1 MPRSDYTLKT
11 LRKGLEVLETL
22 ADDRDALTLT
32 ALAERLQESP
42 PVVFRILRT
51 LEGGGYVEQDAGS
64 KRWQPGFRAWEIG
77 CRVVN
82 RTGLVEAARPL
93 LKALTEFTE
102 ETSYLAVVRGT
113 DTVYLD
119 TVVGL
124 EPLRVY
130 AEPGFRVPL
139 YLTASG
145 KAILAFQ
152 SGHLLDRVLD
162 AGMKKQTPLTITKQ
176 GALRARLD
184 EIRRTGVS
192 INRGERRTDVSARS
206 EEHTSELQ
214 SLAYLVCRL
223 LLEKKKDRNHSL
235 RWTAEYIIGCVAT
248 REEERSGPCDGVSL
262 LKWRREMAAVA
273 SSANA
278 YGQPE

>member
-1 MPRSDYTLKT
+1 MPRSGYTLKT

-22 ADDRDALTLT
+22 ADDREELTLT
-32 ALAERLQESP
+32 ALSQRLRESP
-42 PVVFRILRT
+42 PVIFRILRT
-51 LEGGGYVEQDAGS
+51 LQERGYVEQDVAS
-64 KRWQPGFRAWEIG
+64 KRWRPGFRAWEIG
-77 CRVVN
+77 CRAVN
-82 RTGLVEAARPL
+82 RTGLVEVARPV
-93 LKALTEFTE
+93 LKGLTEFTE

-192 INRGERRTDVSARS
+192 INRGERRTDVSAV
-206 EEHTSELQ
+206 
-214 SLAYLVCRL
+214 AVPLV
-223 LLEKKKDRNHSL
+223 DR
-235 RWTAEYIIGCVAT
+235 AADCVAALGVPGPPPRST
-248 REEERSGPCDGVSL
+248 RAPPGRPLGGS
-262 LKWRREMAAVA
+262 
-273 SSANA
+273 
-278 YGQPE
+278 

>member
-1 MPRSDYTLKT
+1 MRRPAYTLKT
-11 LRKGLEVLETL
+11 LRKGLEVLESL
-22 ADDRDALTLT
+22 ADEREALSLT
-32 ALAERLQESP
+32 ALADRLREAQ
-42 PVVFRILRT
+42 PVVFRVLRT
-51 LEGGGYVEQDAGS
+51 LEERGYVEQDAAS
-64 KRWQPGFRAWEIG
+64 KRWRLGFRTWEIG
-77 CRVVN
+77 CQAVN
-82 RTGLVEAARPL
+82 RTGLVDAARPL
-93 LKALTEFTE
+93 LKSLNELTE

-119 TVVGL
+119 TMVGL

-176 GALRARLD
+176 GALLARLD

-192 INRGERRTDVSARS
+192 INRGERR
-206 EEHTSELQ
+206 
-214 SLAYLVCRL
+214 
-223 LLEKKKDRNHSL
+223 
-235 RWTAEYIIGCVAT
+235 
-248 REEERSGPCDGVSL
+248 
-262 LKWRREMAAVA
+262 
-273 SSANA
+273 
-278 YGQPE
+278 

>member
-22 ADDRDALTLT
+22 ADDRDALTLM

-51 LEGGGYVEQDAGS
+51 LEERGCVEQDAGS

-192 INRGERRTDVSARS
+192 INRGERRTDVSAVAVP
-206 EEHTSELQ
+206 LF
-214 SLAYLVCRL
+214 
-223 LLEKKKDRNHSL
+223 DR
-235 RWTAEYIIGCVAT
+235 AGDCVAAMGV
-248 REEERSGPCDGVSL
+248 SGPSQRFTGDRLGRLIESVRKAAHEASARLGYVSPDGPGRRWCRRRGPRRSL
-262 LKWRREMAAVA
+262 VPDFWMRLD
-273 SSANA
+273 
-278 YGQPE
+278 

>member
-11 LRKGLEVLETL
+11 LRKGLEVLEAL

-51 LEGGGYVEQDAGS
+51 LEERGYVEQDAGS

-176 GALRARLD
+176 GALLARLD

-192 INRGERRTDVSARS
+192 INRGERRTDVSAVAVP
-206 EEHTSELQ
+206 LF
-214 SLAYLVCRL
+214 
-223 LLEKKKDRNHSL
+223 DRV
-235 RWTAEYIIGCVAT
+235 GDCVAAMGV
-248 REEERSGPCDGVSL
+248 SGPSQRFTGDRLERLIESVRKAAHEASARLGYASPDGRG
-262 LKWRREMAAVA
+262 RR
-273 SSANA
+273 
-278 YGQPE
+278 

>member
-22 ADDRDALTLT
+22 ADDRGALTLT
-32 ALAERLQESP
+32 ALAERLRESP

-51 LEGGGYVEQDAGS
+51 LEERGYVEQDASS
-64 KRWQPGFRAWEIG
+64 KRWHPGFRAWEIG
-77 CRVVN
+77 CRVIN

-93 LKALTEFTE
+93 LKTLTEFTE

-113 DTVYLD
+113 DMVYLD

-152 SGHLLDRVLD
+152 GGGGLLDRVLR
-162 AGMKKQTPLTITKQ
+162 ATMKKQTPLTITRP

-192 INRGERRTDVSARS
+192 INRGERRTDVSAVAAP
-206 EEHTSELQ
+206 LF
-214 SLAYLVCRL
+214 
-223 LLEKKKDRNHSL
+223 DR
-235 RWTAEYIIGCVAT
+235 AGDCVAAMGV
-248 REEERSGPCDGVSL
+248 SGPLQRFTGDRLVRLIESVRKAAHEASARLGYVSPDGRG
-262 LKWRREMAAVA
+262 RR
-273 SSANA
+273 
-278 YGQPE
+278 